1 MRRLSLLF
9 LLPATLSAC
18 AGNDVIVQR
27 QSSMEGRLEQV
38 MQAQNSS
45 KSEIA
50 GLSLQIKE
58 LKDQVAKHAAAENEA
73 RQRSEALQS
82 RVQMLT
88 HRLEQ
93 IETPARQSNTIELVN
108 REAGTAGR
116 EDSVQAE
123 YMKAFG
129 LFSADNYEAAAE
141 AFNAFIADYPEGE
154 YAANARF
161 WLGEC
166 YFNTG
171 RYREAVDSYTKVL
184 DSQPSARRAAEAM
197 LKIGL
202 AWQKLDEPAK
212 SKAALRTVVEKYP
225 ESAAASQARQH
236 LNQK

>member
-1 MRRLSLLF
+1 VRRLSLLF

-27 QSSMEGRLEQV
+27 QASMEGRLEQV

-58 LKDQVAKHAAAENEA
+58 LKDQLAKHAAAENEA
-73 RQRSEALQS
+73 RERSEALQS
-82 RVQMLT
+82 RVKMLT
-88 HRLEQ
+88 NRLEQ
-93 IETPARQSNTIELVN
+93 IETPARQSTTIELVN
-108 REAGTAGR
+108 REAGAAGR
-116 EDSVQAE
+116 EDSVQAA

-129 LFSADNYEAAAE
+129 LFSADNYAAAAE
-141 AFNAFIADYPEGE
+141 AFNSFIADYPESE
-154 YAANARF
+154 HAANARF

-166 YFNTG
+166 YFSTG
-171 RYREAVDSYTKVL
+171 RYREAVDTFAKVL

-197 LKIGL
+197 LRIGL
-202 AWQKLDEPAK
+202 SWQKLDDQIK

-225 ESAAASQARQH
+225 ESEAASQARQH

>member
-1 MRRLSLLF
+1 VRRLPLLF
-9 LLPATLSAC
+9 LLPAALSAC

-27 QSSMEGRLEQV
+27 QGSMEGRLEQM

-45 KSEIA
+45 KSEIT
-50 GLSLQIKE
+50 GLSLQVKE
-58 LKDQVAKHAAAENEA
+58 LRDQVAKHAAAENEA
-73 RQRSEALQS
+73 RERNEALQS
-82 RVQMLT
+82 RLKMLT

-93 IETPARQSNTIELVN
+93 LEAPARQPATIELVN
-108 REAGTAGR
+108 RETGTAGR

-129 LFSADNYEAAAE
+129 LFSTDNYAAAAD
-141 AFNAFIADYPEGE
+141 AFSSFIADYPESE

-166 YFNTG
+166 YFSTG
-171 RYREAVDSYTKVL
+171 RYREAVDTFTKVL

-197 LKIGL
+197 LRIGL
-202 AWQKLDEPAK
+202 SWQKLDDQIK

-225 ESAAASQARQH
+225 ESEAASQARQH